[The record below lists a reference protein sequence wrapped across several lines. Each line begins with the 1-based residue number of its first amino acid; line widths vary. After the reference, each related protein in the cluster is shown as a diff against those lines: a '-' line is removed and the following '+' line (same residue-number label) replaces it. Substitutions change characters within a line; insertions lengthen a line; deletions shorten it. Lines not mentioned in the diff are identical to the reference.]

1 VPFGNPRNPYIP
13 GYGHARKPRPDLRG
27 THRQRSRRDQVAG
40 PYRSQSSVPS
50 IRSKATPQEHRKVS
64 PAPPSHP
71 ASLHSALTLLKAP
84 PPSPEGA
91 TLDALLHGTKPSPD
105 AFYTPA
111 DRKRVQG
118 AQLEYLSQ
126 HEDLG
131 EPEDLTNLIVG
142 LTGAG
147 EVASLVKGVGQ
158 VGAREIVAAAAKQA
172 AGSAEANSLVKAL
185 TSIGRKGLVRSAA
198 KGTAEKVE
206 PAVLRVARQGVARR
220 AGQAAE
226 RLPAPLRTAGSV
238 GGRVA
243 ATPFKHPFT
252 SAVALQAPAAAI
264 HGDPRQFGKAFEGT
278 GTLAAIGSAA
288 GNALS
293 GAVPGK
299 VAQNLVRDA
308 FDLPA
313 QALPS
318 VFLPVAG
325 AVEAA
330 QGDPSRL
337 HGLLNAYGETG
348 LLPAVFRG
356 DPNAALRALENH
368 PLYSALEASGAAAV
382 VGRGSGALV
391 RGATRGRL
399 GGTSRPDLTIEG
411 YPNVRETGRRYS
423 PDLFRQLAQRLHDSR
438 QTRDGRGSFV
448 LGERGAKRQLR
459 QGVDRFVFE
468 REQLRRGHRTAAT
481 KAVETAKPKGGE
493 SAGVVSLAVQRIIR
507 HPETFHEDLRTYR
520 AQLEKAY
527 KSGELTPSEAQ
538 ANRALVKQI
547 DKGIHSGDPAEV
559 VQAANAFIQLHADS
573 VHELVNRGLLDVEQ
587 AKKAAAIPFART
599 HMGADYHPER
609 GVVDPHGNALS
620 LHSIEAEMQ
629 RHGVEPP
636 GFLSHRPST
645 SGGGAF
651 FRNFYPERQRLPNQR
666 RTGESTARGTYDA
679 SYQALVEQAAR
690 SRSVADAAT
699 AFDEMVKR
707 FGRRPPHT
715 VQNMND
721 AWAVL
726 RDPEHHG
733 VHLPPGVDFVPFR
746 TAPFLALRQ
755 EIDAAAKHQGLLDP
769 QQEAVLEQ
777 LPSKAIAE
785 AQRPGPGPVVLMPK
799 LVITRLEEHTQ
810 RLPTGLKAAQ
820 AATGAFKSAILP
832 TSPSWVFGNVLDVGI
847 RSMLAAIGPF
857 DVALGRRLATGKTL
871 FGRQTGEPIPVGAQ
885 ESIVTGSH
893 FSSFEHVQTYR
904 DARQFSDSRL
914 APLARALGTVRR
926 TPGPRQLVNAYV
938 KYRDAVFA
946 FNSKFFERLPQY
958 GALGKEA
965 RRDVQAMTGRWHHA
979 LMLGDGALQDLA
991 KGLHDTDRQITYAK
1005 AVEEVFGNWGK
1016 NGPEARRLL
1025 TSVAPFWMWARA
1037 STRFVLLTMPAHHPI
1052 ATGLIAAAAE
1062 MTQQEREH
1070 FGLDKFGDAPIVP
1083 FLQGGLPISG
1093 GVSPWAKYSSFGV
1106 FADYPGFLANVVLPQ
1121 VSGPLQALQGFDWKG
1136 ERLVDSEGRPASE
1149 PDKVRVALAT
1159 QLEAMVPFLG
1169 LYQKVDSGGLDKAF
1183 NPAHAYPSSTVEYL
1197 RSLSSSR
1204 QITVPTAGASSGSE
1218 AGSFT
1223 DGYLEQLSGGGSG
1236 SFTEGYLQELGR

>member
-1 VPFGNPRNPYIP
+1 VAFGLPSVFPEP
-13 GYGHARKPRPDLRG
+13 KGS
-27 THRQRSRRDQVAG
+27 SRRRHRRQTEVDG
-40 PYRSQSSVPS
+40 PFRSQSSVPS
-50 IRSKATPQEHRKVS
+50 IRSKATHHEHRKLPVT
-64 PAPPSHP
+64 PPP
-71 ASLHSALTLLKAP
+71 PPPRGGTKSLHAALSLLKPP
-84 PPSPEGA
+84 PPSPQLA
-91 TLDALLHGTKPSPD
+91 TMDALLHGTKADPN

-111 DRKRVQG
+111 EKKRIED
-118 AQLEYLSQ
+118 AQLRYLSA
-126 HEDLG
+126 HENATS
-131 EPEDLTNLIVG
+131 PEDLTNLIVG
-142 LTGAG
+142 LSGAG
-147 EVASLVKGVGQ
+147 EVASLVKGIGQ
-158 VGAREIVAAAAKQA
+158 VGVRELGAAAVKQA
-172 AGSAEANSLVKAL
+172 AGSAEANALVRTL
-185 TSIGRKGLVRSAA
+185 TGVGRKGVVRQLA
-198 KGTAEKVE
+198 KGAAEKAE
-206 PAVLRVARQGVARR
+206 PTAVRAARQGFARR

-226 RLPAPLRTAGSV
+226 RLPAPVRTAGSV

-243 ATPFKHPFT
+243 STPFKRPFT
-252 SAVALQAPAAAI
+252 SALAAQTPAALA
-264 HGDPRQFGKAFEGT
+264 HGDPKQYVKALEGT
-278 GTLAAIGSAA
+278 GTLADIGSAVGGA
-288 GNALS
+288 VS

-308 FDLPA
+308 FNLPA

-318 VFLPVAG
+318 VYLPLAG

-330 QGDPSRL
+330 QGDPTRL
-337 HGLLNAYGETG
+337 HHLLEAYNQTG

-356 DPNAALRALENH
+356 DSKAALRALENH
-368 PLYSALEASGAAAV
+368 PLYSALEASGAAAI

-391 RGATRGRL
+391 RGATGGRL
-399 GGTSRPDLTIEG
+399 AGTARPDLAIEG

-423 PDLFRQLAQRLHDSR
+423 PDLFRQVAQRLHDTR
-438 QTRDGRGSFV
+438 QIQNGRGSFV
-448 LGERGAKRQLR
+448 LGERNAKRLLR

-468 REQLRRGHRTAAT
+468 QEQVRRGHRTEAT
-481 KAVETAKPKGGE
+481 KAVEAARPKGGA

-507 HPETFHEDLRTYR
+507 DPTTFDADLRTYR
-520 AQLEKAY
+520 AQLEQAY
-527 KSGELTPSEAQ
+527 KSGELTPSEIK
-538 ANRALVKQI
+538 ANRALVGQI
-547 DKGIHSGDPAEV
+547 DKGIHSGNPVEV
-559 VQAANAFIQLHADS
+559 VRAANAFVQLHADS
-573 VHELVNRGLLDVEQ
+573 VHDLIDRGLLNPEQ
-587 AKKAAAIPFART
+587 AKKAAAIPFARV
-599 HMGADYHPER
+599 HMGADYHPEH
-609 GVVDPHGNALS
+609 GVVDAQGSPLS
-620 LHSIEAEMQ
+620 LHEIEAEMK
-629 RHGVEPP
+629 RHGIEPP
-636 GFLSHRPST
+636 GFLSHRPNT
-645 SGGGAF
+645 RGGGAF

-666 RTGESTARGTYDA
+666 RTGESAAGGTYDA
-679 SYQALVEQAAR
+679 SYEALVEQAAR

-707 FGRRPPHT
+707 FGKQPPRS

-799 LVITRLEEHTQ
+799 LVVTRLEEHTQ

-820 AATGAFKSAILP
+820 AATSAFKSAILP

-857 DVALGRRLATGKTL
+857 DVALGRKLATGKTA
-871 FGRQTGEPIPVGAQ
+871 FGRQVGEPLPVGAQ

-904 DARQFSDSRL
+904 DARQFADSRL

-926 TPGPRQLVNAYV
+926 TPGPKQLINTYLR
-938 KYRDAVFA
+938 YRDAIFA
-946 FNSKFFERLPQY
+946 WNSRFFERLPQY
-958 GALGKEA
+958 GAIGKEA

-991 KGLHDTDRQITYAK
+991 KGLHDTDRQIAYAK

-1062 MTQQEREH
+1062 MTQEEREQ
-1070 FGLDKFGDAPIVP
+1070 FGLDKFGNAPIVP
-1083 FLQGGLPISG
+1083 FLQGGLPING
-1093 GVSPWAKYSSFGV
+1093 GVSPWARYSSAGV

-1121 VSGPLQALQGFDWKG
+1121 VSGPLQALQGLDWKG
-1136 ERLVDSEGRPASE
+1136 ERLVDSEGRPVSD
-1149 PDKVRVALAT
+1149 PDKVRIALAT

-1169 LYQKVDSGGLDKAF
+1169 LYQRVQSGGLDKAF
-1183 NPAHAYPSSTVEYL
+1183 NPAHAYPPETVEYL
-1197 RSLSSSR
+1197 RSLGESK
-1204 QITVPTAGASSGSE
+1204 QITVPATGSGGSSSSGP
-1218 AGSFT
+1218 GDFT
-1223 DGYLEQLSGGGSG
+1223 GGYLEHLSGGGAG

>member
-1 VPFGNPRNPYIP
+1 M
-13 GYGHARKPRPDLRG
+13 
-27 THRQRSRRDQVAG
+27 
-40 PYRSQSSVPS
+40 
-50 IRSKATPQEHRKVS
+50 
-64 PAPPSHP
+64 
-71 ASLHSALTLLKAP
+71 
-84 PPSPEGA
+84 
-91 TLDALLHGTKPSPD
+91 LHGTDPSPD
-105 AFYTPA
+105 GIYTA
-111 DRKRVQG
+111 KDKKRIG
-118 AQLEYLSQ
+118 TAQIQYLSQ

-142 LTGAG
+142 LTAAG
-147 EVASLVKGVGQ
+147 DVASLLKGVGQ
-158 VGAREIVAAAAKQA
+158 IGARELGATAVKQA
-172 AGSAEANSLVKAL
+172 AGTAEANSLVRAL
-185 TSIGRKGLVRSAA
+185 SGAARRERPGGVLLRGGEETALHTAQNAGWLRRAFQGGVSRSVVRDAA
-198 KGTAEKVE
+198 KGAAKKAE
-206 PAVLRVARQGVARR
+206 PAAVRLARER
-220 AGQAAE
+220 AAGRAAQAAE
-226 RLPAPLRTAGSV
+226 RLPGPVRAAGSV
-238 GGRVA
+238 AGRVVT
-243 ATPFKHPFT
+243 TPIKHPFT
-252 SAVALQAPAAAI
+252 APLAIQAPTALM
-264 HGDPRQFGKAFEGT
+264 HGDPKEFVKALEGT
-278 GTLAAIGSAA
+278 GTLADIGHAVGGA
-288 GNALS
+288 VS

-299 VAQNLVRDA
+299 VAQNLIRDA

-318 VFLPVAG
+318 VYLPVAG

-337 HGLLNAYGETG
+337 HRLLDAYGQTG

-356 DPNAALRALENH
+356 DPTAALHAIENH
-368 PLYSALEASGAAAV
+368 PLYSALEVSGATAL

-391 RGATRGRL
+391 RGATGGRL
-399 GGTSRPDLTIEG
+399 AGTARPDLAIEG
-411 YPNVRETGRRYS
+411 YPNIREAGRRYS
-423 PDLFRQLAQRLHDSR
+423 PDLIRQLAQRAHEAAQGHR
-438 QTRDGRGSFV
+438 GRDPFV
-448 LGERGAKRQLR
+448 VNERGAKGLLR
-459 QGVDRFVFE
+459 QAVDRFVFE
-468 REQLRRGHRTAAT
+468 QEQLRRGHRADAT
-481 KAVETAKPKGGE
+481 KAVEAAKPKGGA
-493 SAGVVSLAVQRIIR
+493 SADVVSLAVQRIIR
-507 HPETFHEDLRTYR
+507 HPETFDADLRAYR
-520 AQLEKAY
+520 VQLEQAY
-527 KSGELTPSEAQ
+527 KSGELTPSEAK
-538 ANRALVKQI
+538 ANRALVGQI
-547 DKGIHSGDPAEV
+547 DKGIHSGNPEEV
-559 VQAANAFIQLHADS
+559 VKAANAFIQLHADA
-573 VHELVNRGLLDVEQ
+573 VHELVSRGLLTAEQ

-599 HMGADYHPER
+599 HLDASYKEGV
-609 GVVDPHGNALS
+609 GVVDRHGNSLS
-620 LHSIEAEMQ
+620 LHQITAEMQ

-636 GFLSHRPST
+636 GFLTHRPST
-645 SGGGAF
+645 RGGGAF

-679 SYQALVEQAAR
+679 SYHALVEQAAR

-707 FGRRPPHT
+707 FGKQPPHS

-769 QQEAVLEQ
+769 QQEAMLEQ

-799 LVITRLEEHTQ
+799 LVVTRLEEHTQ

-820 AATGAFKSAILP
+820 AVTGAFKSAILP

-857 DVALGRRLATGKTL
+857 DVALGRKLATGKTM
-871 FGRQTGEPIPVGAQ
+871 FGRQVGEPIPVGAQ

-904 DARQFSDSRL
+904 DARQFADSRL

-926 TPGPRQLVNAYV
+926 TPGPRQLVNAYI
-938 KYRDAVFA
+938 KYRDTVFA
-946 FNSKFFERLPQY
+946 WNSRFFERLPQY
-958 GALGKEA
+958 GAIGKEA
-965 RRDVQAMTGRWHHA
+965 RREVQAATGRWHHA
-979 LMLGDGALQDLA
+979 LMLGDGALEDLA
-991 KGLHDTDRQITYAK
+991 KGLRHTDKQIQYAK

-1025 TSVAPFWMWARA
+1025 TSVAPFWLWARA

-1062 MTQQEREH
+1062 MTQQEREQ
-1070 FGLDKFGDAPIVP
+1070 FGLDKFGPEPLPA
-1083 FLQGGLPISG
+1083 FLQGGLPVNG

-1106 FADYPGFLANVVLPQ
+1106 FADYPNFLANVVLPQ
-1121 VSGPLQALQGFDWKG
+1121 VSGPLQALQGLDWKG
-1136 ERLVDSEGRPASE
+1136 EQLVDSEGRPVSE

-1169 LYQKVDSGGLDKAF
+1169 LYQRVRSGGLDKAF
-1183 NPAHAYPSSTVEYL
+1183 NPAHAYPPGTVEYL
-1197 RSLSSSR
+1197 RSLSDSK
-1204 QITVPTAGASSGSE
+1204 QITVPVGGNGSAGNSGP
-1218 AGSFT
+1218 GGFT
-1223 DGYLEQLSGGGSG
+1223 QGYLEQLGGVDYGEVFSGGGGSG
-1236 SFTEGYLQELGR
+1236 IDYGKVFGGG